1 MAPTNGGALQS
12 EYATVDASA
21 LTNANNEPWDPEAN
35 TGLSDVDAVE
45 IVGYTE
51 GTTYTVAWN
60 HSAQQFEFATIAD
73 GADPGAGTDAGEVRV
88 RVEGRR

>member
-1 MAPTNGGALQS
+1 MPTNAGVLQY
-12 EYATVDASA
+12 EHATVDASA

-35 TGLSDVDAVE
+35 TGLSNVDAVNV
-45 IVGYTE
+45 VGYTE

-60 HSAQQFEFATIAD
+60 HTSEQFEFATIAD
-73 GADPGAGTDAGEVRV
+73 GTDPGAGTDVGEVKV

>member
-1 MAPTNGGALQS
+1 MVTNGGVLQV
-12 EYATVDASA
+12 ETATVAISS

-35 TGLSDVDAVE
+35 TGLTDVDAVE
-45 IVGYTE
+45 IVGYTQ

-60 HSAQQFEFATIAD
+60 HSSEQFEFATIAD
-73 GADPGAGTDAGEVRV
+73 GTDPGSTTDVGEVKV

>member
-1 MAPTNGGALQS
+1 MVTNGGALVV
-12 EYATVDASA
+12 ETATVTIGS

-35 TGLSDVDAVE
+35 TGLTNAESVE
-45 IVGYTE
+45 IVGYTQ

-60 HSAQQFEFATIAD
+60 HSSEQFEFAAIAD
-73 GADPGAGTDAGEVRV
+73 GTDPGATTDVGEVKV